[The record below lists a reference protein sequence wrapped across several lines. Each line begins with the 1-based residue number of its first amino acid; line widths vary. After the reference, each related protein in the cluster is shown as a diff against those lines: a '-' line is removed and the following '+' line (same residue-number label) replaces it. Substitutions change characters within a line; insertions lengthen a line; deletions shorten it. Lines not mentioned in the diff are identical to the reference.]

1 MSKSELVEFIAE
13 KADLT
18 KADASRALEAAI
30 EGITAGLKESGKV
43 TLVGFGTFAAK
54 KREARTGHNPKTGEK
69 IEIAACVVPSFKAG
83 SKLKD
88 ALK

>member
-30 EGITAGLKESGKV
+30 EGITAGMKEKGKV

-54 KREARTGHNPKTGEK
+54 KREARTGHNPKL
-69 IEIAACVVPSFKAG
+69 VNQLRLLLV
-83 SKLKD
+83 
-88 ALK
+88 